1 VERSPAPD
9 LGLTARRRR
18 EEHAIEL
25 ETVHVRGYRSVRDI
39 HLELG
44 QLNVLVG
51 PNGCGKTNLYRG
63 LRLLA
68 DAAEGRLAY
77 SLAEEGGM
85 PSVLWAGAR
94 RRGQRARLIVAAQGG
109 GIGYEL
115 VCGPPPPQGAY
126 PDAEGHIRG
135 SAFALDPEVKE
146 ERIWAEDPGGKT
158 VVMAQ
163 RSARSA
169 WLRDDEG
176 RRTEY
181 PVALDSWESML
192 GQVRD
197 PHRYPELAR
206 WRETL
211 RSWRFYHLFR
221 TDPAA
226 PLRHPRIGVRTPSLD
241 DAGDDLAAALQ
252 TILEIGDGET
262 LHRAV
267 DAAFPGA
274 RLEIETTDDSRFRV
288 ALRMR
293 GMQRA
298 FAAHELSDG
307 TLRYLCLLAALTSPR
322 PPLLLAFNE
331 PETSLH
337 PELLP
342 PLAELLVGAA
352 ERSQLWITTHS
363 RELAD
368 AIERRSGVALVR
380 LELREGETRVAST

>member
-1 VERSPAPD
+1 
-9 LGLTARRRR
+9 
-18 EEHAIEL
+18 
-25 ETVHVRGYRSVRDI
+25 VHVRGYRSVRDV

-68 DAAEGRLAY
+68 DAAEARLAR

-85 PSVLWAGAR
+85 PSVLWAGLR
-94 RRGQRARLIVAAQGG
+94 RRGQRARLIVGAQGA

-126 PDAEGHIRG
+126 PDARARIPEEEARIPDAEGRIRG

-146 ERIWAEDPGGKT
+146 ERIWADEPGGKT

-163 RSARSA
+163 RNARSA

-176 RRTEY
+176 RRAEY

-241 DAGDDLAAALQ
+241 EAGDDLAAALQ

-267 DAAFPGA
+267 DAAFPGS

-342 PLAELLVGAA
+342 PLAELLVLAA

-368 AIERRSGVALVR
+368 AIERRSGVSLVR
-380 LELREGETRVAST
+380 LELREGETRVVST

>member
-1 VERSPAPD
+1 M
-9 LGLTARRRR
+9 
-18 EEHAIEL
+18 
-25 ETVHVRGYRSVRDI
+25 HVFGYRSVRDVR
-39 HLELG
+39 LELG

-68 DAAEGRLAY
+68 DAADGRLAR

-85 PSVLWAGAR
+85 PSVLWAGPR
-94 RRGQRARLIVAAQGG
+94 RKGQRARLSVAAQGG

-115 VCGPPPPQGAY
+115 ICGPPPPQGSY
-126 PDAEGHIRG
+126 PDGHGHIRG

-146 ERIWAEDPGGKT
+146 ERVWAEDPSGKP

-169 WLRDDEG
+169 WLRDEEG
-176 RRTEY
+176 KRTEY

-192 GQVRD
+192 GQVQD

-241 DAGDDLAAALQ
+241 HAGDDLAAALQ
-252 TILEIGDGET
+252 TILEIGDGEA

-274 RLEIETTDDSRFRV
+274 QLEIETTDDCRFRV

-337 PELLP
+337 PELLA
-342 PLAELLVGAA
+342 PLAQLLVGAA

-363 RELAD
+363 RELAE
-368 AIERRSGVALVR
+368 AIERRSGVALMR
-380 LELREGETRVAST
+380 LELHKGETRVISD